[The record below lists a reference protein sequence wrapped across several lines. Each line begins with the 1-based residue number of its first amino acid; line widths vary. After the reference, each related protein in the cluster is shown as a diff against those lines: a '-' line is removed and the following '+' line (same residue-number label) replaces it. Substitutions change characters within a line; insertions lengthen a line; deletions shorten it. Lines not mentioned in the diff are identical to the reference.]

1 MEIINE
7 VNEKLKSYGAEVAY
21 VHTETYLE
29 PDFGSY
35 VEELNIN
42 EDLKRAL
49 KRIGITRLYKYQEES
64 LKLIKDG
71 KNVVIISGTGT
82 GKTEAFL
89 IPLLDLAMKGERSVL
104 IYPTRAL
111 GRDQFGRISK
121 ITNELFG
128 INVGIFDGDTPE
140 KERIR
145 ISRNPPQILI
155 TTPDMLHIG
164 LALSERYRRIIR
176 SAQHFVF
183 DELHVYEG
191 VLGSHLKML
200 AERLRD
206 GNTNFHVIAASGTIG
221 FSKFLFRELFGVDGE
236 IVQGSKRRKGMAIHT
251 LVKLN
256 SISRWTLAAY
266 LASVLIKK
274 GLKVLVFV
282 DSQQMAEVIAKIADK
297 FNINLQ
303 VHRAGLLPEER
314 IGVEEKLRR
323 GEIDGVVATPTLE
336 LGIDIGYLDAVIL
349 ADNPPSYTKY
359 LQRAGR
365 AGRRN
370 NIAYIFTLLGEDPI
384 DQYYLR
390 RPREFFNRELLPLT
404 FDSENLEVAKIHAAA
419 HVLER
424 SKLNLQYL
432 SETWKKALNDLF
444 REGKVRINANFVYS
458 TLETLNFV
466 KNTSLR
472 NMGPIVKIVEGDRKI
487 GERTLPEALLDLY
500 PNAIYLI
507 SKKKYVVE
515 SLDLNKLTARVR
527 RINDDLDYY
536 TKPIYYID
544 LINFNPISERD
555 VLGLRAKYG

>member
-370 NIAYIFTLLGEDPI
+370 NIAYIFTL
-384 DQYYLR
+384 
-390 RPREFFNRELLPLT
+390 
-404 FDSENLEVAKIHAAA
+404 
-419 HVLER
+419 
-424 SKLNLQYL
+424 
-432 SETWKKALNDLF
+432 
-444 REGKVRINANFVYS
+444 
-458 TLETLNFV
+458 
-466 KNTSLR
+466 
-472 NMGPIVKIVEGDRKI
+472 
-487 GERTLPEALLDLY
+487 
-500 PNAIYLI
+500 
-507 SKKKYVVE
+507 
-515 SLDLNKLTARVR
+515 
-527 RINDDLDYY
+527 
-536 TKPIYYID
+536 
-544 LINFNPISERD
+544 
-555 VLGLRAKYG
+555 